1 MAIIQD
7 VFLGIAL
14 GDAFGV
20 GLETC
25 DRDWLQQNVDF
36 TRYTSLRTGRYTQG
50 YRLGDYSDDTSD
62 TLAIAKLLNSEVS
75 FTIDSLYQ
83 ALKEEWEI
91 SKLDRNGVPRAGF
104 GSILKVFEGKTTLK
118 ELQDWQRIRAYP
130 GNAPTMRSIPF
141 GFLSWGPYGDNI
153 YRHCEV
159 NTNITH
165 PNSKALASS
174 LVIAYATKFFL
185 GPLQAKK
192 EELLEACANAVEF
205 CDLETSEYL
214 RRIDN
219 LPSIL
224 AETDYE
230 ILLGP
235 QPIPNF
241 MKEGQTIRGLNSDAM
256 RTAGAVLYIL
266 KHTNSAF
273 EALKGS
279 IYMGGDVDS
288 LAALT
293 VGLSAGRYGI
303 SDIPQTLFDGLENS
317 KYVIEV
323 AKTFEGNLKVY

>member
-1 MAIIQD
+1 MQILLA
-7 VFLGIAL
+7 
-14 GDAFGV
+14 
-20 GLETC
+20 
-25 DRDWLQQNVDF
+25 
-36 TRYTSLRTGRYTQG
+36 TSLRTGRYSLG

-62 TLAIAKLLNSEVS
+62 TLAIAKLLSSEIP
-75 FTIDSLYQ
+75 FTIDTLYQ
-83 ALKEEWEI
+83 ALKEEWEA
-91 SKLDRNGVPRAGF
+91 SKLDRGGVPRAGF

-118 ELQDWQRIRAYP
+118 ELQDWQRTRVYP

-141 GFLSWGPYGDNI
+141 GFLSWGSYGDNI
-153 YRHCEV
+153 YQHCKI

-165 PNSKALASS
+165 PNDKALASS
-174 LVIAYATKFFL
+174 LVIAYAVKFFL

-192 EELLEACANAVEF
+192 EELLESCAIAVEF
-205 CDLETSEYL
+205 CDPETSKYL
-214 RRIDN
+214 RQVDL

-224 AETDYE
+224 TETGYE
-230 ILLGP
+230 TLLGP

-266 KHTNSAF
+266 KHTNSAL

-293 VGLSAGRYGI
+293 VGLSAGRYGL
-303 SDIPQTLFDGLENS
+303 SDFPRGLIEGLEYR
-317 KYVIEV
+317 KYILEV
-323 AKTFEGNLKVY
+323 AKTFETYVKKINWEFV